1 MKKFT
6 FPLEDVMKYREYL
19 QNEAELALGKAMAV
33 EHDIQMSLDE
43 VASQYAALAENM
55 RGSTDFND
63 IARAN
68 DFYVLLDQQK
78 DYLLE
83 KMAEAKLVSEQ
94 RRKEMQDAMQKT
106 EGLHKLRERQFD
118 EYKDAEMNEANDI
131 ADDVTNARAA
141 REEFD

>member
-1 MKKFT
+1 MKKFA

-33 EHDIQMSLDE
+33 EHGIQIKLDE
-43 VASQYAALAENM
+43 VASQYASLAETM

-68 DFYVLLDQQK
+68 DFYALLDQQK

-83 KMAEAKLVSEQ
+83 KLAEAKLVSEQ
-94 RRKEMQDAMQKT
+94 KRKEMQEAMQKT

-118 EYKDAEMNEANDI
+118 AYKDAERNEANDI
-131 ADDVTNARAA
+131 ADDVTNARTA
-141 REEFD
+141 RGSV

>member
-1 MKKFT
+1 MKKFA

-33 EHDIQMSLDE
+33 EHDIQMRLDE
-43 VASQYAALAENM
+43 VAFQYTALTEKM

-94 RRKEMQDAMQKT
+94 RRQAMQEAMQKT
-106 EGLHKLRERQFD
+106 EGLRKLRERQFD
-118 EYKDAEMNEANDI
+118 EYKDAEKNEVNDI

-141 REEFD
+141 RGRV

>member
-1 MKKFT
+1 MKKFA

-19 QNEAELALGKAMAV
+19 QNQAELALGKAMAV
-33 EHDIQMSLDE
+33 EHGIQMKLDE
-43 VASQYAALAENM
+43 VASQYASLAETM
-55 RGSTDFND
+55 RGSTDFNG

-68 DFYVLLDQQK
+68 DFYAFLDQQK

-94 RRKEMQDAMQKT
+94 KRKAMQEAMQKT

-118 EYKDAEMNEANDI
+118 EYKDAEMSEANDI
-131 ADDVTNARAA
+131 ADDMTNARAA
-141 REEFD
+141 RERV

>member
-1 MKKFT
+1 MKKFA
-6 FPLEDVMKYREYL
+6 FPLEDVMKYRDYL

-33 EHDIQMSLDE
+33 EHDIQMHLDE
-43 VASQYAALAENM
+43 VASQYAALAAKM
-55 RGSTDFND
+55 RGSTDFNG

-68 DFYVLLDQQK
+68 DFYAFLDQQK

-94 RRKEMQDAMQKT
+94 KRKAMQEAMQKT

-118 EYKDAEMNEANDI
+118 EYKDAEMSEANDI
-131 ADDVTNARAA
+131 ADDMTNARAA
-141 REEFD
+141 RGKV

>member
-1 MKKFT
+1 MKKFA

-33 EHDIQMSLDE
+33 EHDIQMHLDE
-43 VASQYAALAENM
+43 VASQYTALAAKM

-68 DFYVLLDQQK
+68 DFYAFLDQQK
-78 DYLLE
+78 TYLLE

-94 RRKEMQDAMQKT
+94 KRKEMQEAMQKT
-106 EGLHKLRERQFD
+106 ESLRKLRDRQFD

-131 ADDVTNARAA
+131 ADDMTNARAA
-141 REEFD
+141 RRRV

>member
-33 EHDIQMSLDE
+33 EHDIQMRIDE
-43 VASQYAALAENM
+43 VAFQYASLTETM

-131 ADDVTNARAA
+131 ADDMTNARAA
-141 REEFD
+141 RGRV

>member
-1 MKKFT
+1 MKKFA

-33 EHDIQMSLDE
+33 EHDIQMHLDE
-43 VASQYAALAENM
+43 VASQYAALAAKM
-55 RGSTDFND
+55 RGSTDFNN

-68 DFYVLLDQQK
+68 DFYAFLDQQK
-78 DYLLE
+78 AYLLE

-94 RRKEMQDAMQKT
+94 RRKDMQEAMQKT
-106 EGLHKLRERQFD
+106 ESLHKLRDRQFD

-131 ADDVTNARAA
+131 ADDMTNARAA
-141 REEFD
+141 RGRF

>member
-33 EHDIQMSLDE
+33 EHDIQMRLDE
-43 VASQYAALAENM
+43 VAFQYAALAEKM

-78 DYLLE
+78 DYLLK

-94 RRKEMQDAMQKT
+94 RRKEMQEAMQKT

-131 ADDVTNARAA
+131 ADDMTNARAA
-141 REEFD
+141 RGRF

>member
-1 MKKFT
+1 MKKFA
-6 FPLEDVMKYREYL
+6 FPLEAVMKYREYL

-33 EHDIQMSLDE
+33 EHDIQMRLDE

-106 EGLHKLRERQFD
+106 EGLRKLRERQFD

-141 REEFD
+141 RGRV

>member
-1 MKKFT
+1 MKKFA
-6 FPLEDVMKYREYL
+6 FPLEAVMKYREYL
-19 QNEAELALGKAMAV
+19 QSQAELALGKAMAV
-33 EHDIQMSLDE
+33 EHDIQMRIDE
-43 VASQYAALAENM
+43 VAFQYASLTETM

-68 DFYVLLDQQK
+68 DFYALLDQQK

-83 KMAEAKLVSEQ
+83 KLAEAKLVSEQ
-94 RRKEMQDAMQKT
+94 KRKEMQEAMQKT

-118 EYKDAEMNEANDI
+118 AYKDAERNEANDI

-141 REEFD
+141 RGKV

>member
-1 MKKFT
+1 MKKFA

-33 EHDIQMSLDE
+33 EHDIQMRIDE
-43 VASQYAALAENM
+43 VAFQYASLTETM

-78 DYLLE
+78 AYLLE
-83 KMAEAKLVSEQ
+83 KLAEAKLVSEQ
-94 RRKEMQDAMQKT
+94 KRKEMQEAMQKT
-106 EGLHKLRERQFD
+106 EGLHKLRDRQF
-118 EYKDAEMNEANDI
+118 EAYKDEEQREANDVS
-131 ADDVTNARAA
+131 DDVTNARVA
-141 REEFD
+141 RGSV

>member
-6 FPLEDVMKYREYL
+6 FPLEDVMKYRKYL

-33 EHDIQMSLDE
+33 EHDIQMRLDE

-78 DYLLE
+78 DYLLK

-94 RRKEMQDAMQKT
+94 RRKEMQEAMQKT

-141 REEFD
+141 RGRV

>member
-33 EHDIQMSLDE
+33 EHDIQMRLDE
-43 VASQYAALAENM
+43 VAFQYAALAEKM

-78 DYLLE
+78 DYLLK

-94 RRKEMQDAMQKT
+94 RRKEMQEAMQKT

-141 REEFD
+141 RGRV

>member
-6 FPLEDVMKYREYL
+6 FALEDVMKYREYL

-33 EHDIQMSLDE
+33 EHDIQMRLDE
-43 VASQYAALAENM
+43 VAFQYAALSEKM

-68 DFYVLLDQQK
+68 DFYVFLDQQK
-78 DYLLE
+78 DYLLK

-94 RRKEMQDAMQKT
+94 RRKEMQEAMQKT

-141 REEFD
+141 RGRV

>member
-33 EHDIQMSLDE
+33 EHGIQMKLDE
-43 VASQYAALAENM
+43 VVSQYAALAETM
-55 RGSTDFND
+55 RGSIDFND

-68 DFYVLLDQQK
+68 DFYAFLDQQK
-78 DYLLE
+78 DHLLE
-83 KMAEAKLVSEQ
+83 KLAEAKLISEQ
-94 RRKEMQDAMQKT
+94 KRKAMQEAMQKT

-118 EYKDAEMNEANDI
+118 EYKDAEMSEANDL

-141 REEFD
+141 RGKV

>member
-33 EHDIQMSLDE
+33 EHDIQMRLDE

-131 ADDVTNARAA
+131 ADDMTNARAA
-141 REEFD
+141 RRRV

>member
-33 EHDIQMSLDE
+33 EHDIQMRLDE
-43 VASQYAALAENM
+43 VASQYAALVENM

-141 REEFD
+141 RGIV

>member
-33 EHDIQMSLDE
+33 EHDIQMHLDE
-43 VASQYAALAENM
+43 VASQYTALAAKM

-68 DFYVLLDQQK
+68 DFYAFLDQQK
-78 DYLLE
+78 TYLLE

-94 RRKEMQDAMQKT
+94 KRKEMQEAMQKT
-106 EGLHKLRERQFD
+106 EGLRKLRDRQFD
-118 EYKDAEMNEANDI
+118 EYRDAEMNEANDV
-131 ADDVTNARAA
+131 ADDVTNARSA
-141 REEFD
+141 RERV

>member
-1 MKKFT
+1 MKKFV
-6 FPLEDVMKYREYL
+6 FPLEAVMKYREYL
-19 QNEAELALGKAMAV
+19 QSQAELALGKAMAV
-33 EHDIQMSLDE
+33 EHGIQMKLDE
-43 VASQYAALAENM
+43 VASQYASLAETM
-55 RGSTDFND
+55 RGSTDFNG

-68 DFYVLLDQQK
+68 DFYAFLDQQK

-94 RRKEMQDAMQKT
+94 KRKAMQEAMQKT

-118 EYKDAEMNEANDI
+118 EYKDAEMSEANDI

-141 REEFD
+141 RGKV

>member
-33 EHDIQMSLDE
+33 EHDIEMRLDE
-43 VASQYAALAENM
+43 VASQYASLAEKM
-55 RGSTDFND
+55 RGSIDFNA

-68 DFYVLLDQQK
+68 DFYAFLDQQK
-78 DYLLE
+78 TYLLE

-118 EYKDAEMNEANDI
+118 EYRDAEMNEANDV
-131 ADDVTNARAA
+131 ADDVTNARSA
-141 REEFD
+141 RERV